1 MHFLMVKLVLD
12 SSCLMGTGSI
22 AYDLAGVSDYMADI
36 NFIELFGTPADIFPV
51 NY

>member
-1 MHFLMVKLVLD
+1 VFLILAVLWEP
-12 SSCLMGTGSI
+12 SI
-22 AYDLAGVSDYMADI
+22 AYDIAGISDYMADI